1 MTVNEATLEEAVLK
15 DYGDSIVVYV
25 GQGALTLKDGR
36 KLNCKFEAGQL
47 SDGEVLLLCNIMP
60 PDLFLCFTTI
70 AVISFEGLTAEGYRI
85 TCANRIME
93 INYLPE
99 PPEDGQSA
107 VFAAFRLDE
116 MTVQMSDRRIQA
128 KSARFGVTNFQF
140 TGTVARQSGNSHYH
154 ILPLT
159 LEDENSRTE
168 LFISPLEHYT
178 KIKRRIKTLRG
189 TDVTCEVISDILQD
203 GSMERLREVIDDLCY
218 LLSIA
223 RGTKIQWIY
232 CDQYDESG
240 GLVMRTHS
248 SRVTKPF
255 CSLTIIDPRC
265 DGSHET
271 KTFLE
276 QTYRVYVSKRDSH
289 RLNRGMIDAYLD
301 AKAENDYL
309 QTRGVKLAVA
319 LEMLKGVLLELPDSS
334 AKEFVL
340 DQEDFK
346 KHVQPISEA
355 IEKILQQGGL
365 EKNDRKAICSEK
377 KIEGLNKRAF
387 RYFIGKLCKQIDL
400 KVEENEIKLFVACR
414 NKLVHMGRFY
424 CEVAN
429 NEERIE
435 CPPLPSETDE
445 YFFLVNFLDRIFL
458 KLLGYSGT
466 YIDWRAPERPDR
478 SQLA

>member
-1 MTVNEATLEEAVLK
+1 MTVNEATLEETVLK

-25 GQGALTLKDGR
+25 GQGTLTLKDGR
-36 KLNCKFEAGQL
+36 KLNSKFEAGQL

-60 PDLFLCFTTI
+60 PDLSICFTTI
-70 AVISFEGLTAEGYRI
+70 AVMSFEGLTAEGY
-85 TCANRIME
+85 T
-93 INYLPE
+93 
-99 PPEDGQSA
+99 
-107 VFAAFRLDE
+107 
-116 MTVQMSDRRIQA
+116 
-128 KSARFGVTNFQF
+128 
-140 TGTVARQSGNSHYH
+140 RQSGNSHYH

-168 LFISPLEHYT
+168 LSISPLEHYT

-189 TDVTCEVISDILQD
+189 TDVTCEVISDTLQD

-232 CDQYDESG
+232 CDRYDESG

-255 CSLTIIDPRC
+255 CSLTVIDPRC

-276 QTYRVYVSKRDSH
+276 QTYRAYVSKRDSH

-319 LEMLKGVLLELPDSS
+319 FEMLKGVLLELPDSS

-340 DQEDFK
+340 EQEDFK
-346 KHVQPISEA
+346 KHVQSISET
-355 IEKILQQGGL
+355 IEKILQQGGV

-377 KIEGLNKRAF
+377 KIEGLNRRAF

-400 KVEENEIKLFVACR
+400 KVEENEIRLFVACR
-414 NKLVHMGRFY
+414 DKLVHMGRFY

-429 NEERIE
+429 NEERKE
-435 CPPLPSETDE
+435 CPHLPSETDE
-445 YFFLVNFLDRIFL
+445 YFFLINFLDRIFL

-466 YIDWRAPERPDR
+466 YIDWRPRE
-478 SQLA
+478 